1 MGNNM
6 PEAMDSIS
14 RRMLRTL
21 DLRKPQFNILS
32 VQSSKGF
39 EFRSVISTRHLSI
52 FFLPE
57 N

>member
-1 MGNNM
+1 M
-6 PEAMDSIS
+6 PEEMDSIS

-52 FFLPE
+52 FLLPE